1 MQSIHHAWRMTRP
14 LLLALALAA
23 LAGCGSGATSSAAG
37 STPPGA
43 KASPTPPT
51 VSSSAR
57 STAAPTSPT
66 SGTSGPTRSVDV
78 SAAVQSVLALF
89 QRVPRN
95 PNNPAAGYLWVPAT
109 ATADYLSRPVNTRL
123 ATLRSNGYFSDR
135 VCGVD
140 YITGTQNGL
149 SATPKVVSTHS
160 NANGSVT
167 IVVQRSATPPPP
179 NLTVVMT
186 DQNGVWRA
194 SDLATGAGLS
204 ASIFSAKP
212 NC

>member
-1 MQSIHHAWRMTRP
+1 MDH
-14 LLLALALAA
+14 L
-23 LAGCGSGATSSAAG
+23 
-37 STPPGA
+37 
-43 KASPTPPT
+43 
-51 VSSSAR
+51 
-57 STAAPTSPT
+57 
-66 SGTSGPTRSVDV
+66 
-78 SAAVQSVLALF
+78 LF
-89 QRVPRN
+89 QRVPKD
-95 PNNPAAGYLWVPAT
+95 PNNAAAGYLWLPAEAT
-109 ATADYLSRPVNTRL
+109 AAHLSRPVNTRL
-123 ATLRSNGYFSDR
+123 ATLRSSGYFSDR

-149 SATPKVVSTHS
+149 PAAPKVVSTQG

-167 IVVQRSATPPPP
+167 VVIQRSATPPPP